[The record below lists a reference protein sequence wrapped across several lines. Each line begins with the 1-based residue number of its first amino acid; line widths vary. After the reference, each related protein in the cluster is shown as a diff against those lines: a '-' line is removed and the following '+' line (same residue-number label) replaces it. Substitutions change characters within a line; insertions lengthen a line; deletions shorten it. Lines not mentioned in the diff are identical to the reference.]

1 MSNLA
6 MILQRIWLAFSRYQT
21 VVIMECSGI
30 WINKS
35 HHTVNCIFIK
45 LINVFY
51 SGIRNLYKNVVQKL
65 NEAEDISMH
74 LKTIIEHFKVRIVL
88 HL

>member
-1 MSNLA
+1 M
-6 MILQRIWLAFSRYQT
+6 
-21 VVIMECSGI
+21 
-30 WINKS
+30 NKS
-35 HHTVNCIFIK
+35 HHTVNCVFIK

-74 LKTIIEHFKVRIVL
+74 LKTIIEHFKVRIL
-88 HL
+88 LQL